1 MKLGM
6 ALAAALLLV
15 LGILLVLGVLD
26 FLLRILGV
34 ICIMVAVGLIIVVIM
49 SRNRR
54 Y

>member
-6 ALAAALLLV
+6 ALAAAFLLV
-15 LGILLVLGVLD
+15 LGILLVLGLLD

-34 ICIMVAVGLIIVVIM
+34 ICITVAVGLIIVLIM
-49 SRNRR
+49 SRGSR

>member
-6 ALAAALLLV
+6 ALVAALLLV

-34 ICIMVAVGLIIVVIM
+34 ICLTVAVGLLIVLIM
-49 SRNRR
+49 SRGSR

>member
-6 ALAAALLLV
+6 ALTAAFLLV
-15 LGILLVLGVLD
+15 LGILLVLGLLD

-34 ICIMVAVGLIIVVIM
+34 ICITVAVGLIIVVIV
-49 SRNRR
+49 SRDRR